1 MAQKSEYRSITN
13 RSHLFRDLIII
24 GSIFVLSFII
34 ATQLDAFETV
44 GEYVGQHE
52 DWELDKLITGVPIL
66 STILFV
72 YSILRVAEADRV
84 NEKIDQTHND

>member
-44 GEYVGQHE
+44 VEYVGQHE
-52 DWELDKLITGVPIL
+52 DWELDEL
-66 STILFV
+66 
-72 YSILRVAEADRV
+72 ILRSNTFYNLVRLL
-84 NEKIDQTHND
+84 TS